1 MVVLD
6 GEMKCT
12 PAGPPCG
19 KGDIPPVANP
29 GYVAREAT
37 TTTTSTPSTGLNINQ
52 IRGDCDRYCQV
63 MNNDED
69 SYCKW
74 WLEYAVCI
82 GGDQPCGTQSLCEL
96 PNKSISPGGPEGDG
110 LYYGE
115 CDLMCQSMNNDE
127 GSFCKWWLDVPVCK
141 HGNQACGDVER
152 CRSQDW
158 PKPQGPPTAVNEVTG
173 HPHHS
178 APCDSFCQSLND
190 DGSYCKW
197 WKTEPVCRGGD
208 QPCGPSYCSTGEPPG
223 TGTPQDRHSGPD
235 VNCDA
240 YCEDQSPPP
249 TDGESYCKWWLHV
262 PVCKGGDQL
271 CGPSICTE
279 YSPSAP

>member
-12 PAGPPCG
+12 PAGPLCG
-19 KGDIPPVANP
+19 KGDIPPIANP
-29 GYVAREAT
+29 GYVAHEAT
-37 TTTTSTPSTGLNINQ
+37 TTTTSTPSIGLNINQ

-96 PNKSISPGGPEGDG
+96 PNKSISPDGPEGDG

-115 CDLMCQSMNNDE
+115 CDVMCQSMNNDE

-141 HGNQACGDVER
+141 DGNQACGDVDE
-152 CRSQDW
+152 CKSQDW
-158 PKPQGPPTAVNEVTG
+158 PAPQAPPPPVDE
-173 HPHHS
+173 
-178 APCDSFCQSLND
+178 SLND
-190 DGSYCKW
+190 DSSYCKW
-197 WKTEPVCRGGD
+197 WRSEVLIQNPFVV
-208 QPCGPSYCSTGEPPG
+208 E
-223 TGTPQDRHSGPD
+223 DRHSGPD

-240 YCEDQSPPP
+240 YCKDQNPSP
-249 TDGESYCKWWLHV
+249 TDDVLRPIE
-262 PVCKGGDQL
+262 
-271 CGPSICTE
+271 
-279 YSPSAP
+279 